1 MRNIRFKTTYRPKK
15 CLLPSIQP
23 TKRDIFILTGEV
35 KTASASAA
43 SASASKPKPPDVEKQ
58 LEAVQAHIED
68 LEVTNRFPKRNNI
81 VLMNYFFLAGCDCP
95 REASRAGRRLH
106 EPAGVDV
113 GAEAGLLNDGAGW
126 DREHIY
132 EYIVQCARQFKCA
145 INWFLYHTVHCLKCA
160 RL

>member
-43 SASASKPKPPDVEKQ
+43 KPKPPDVEKQ

-68 LEVTNRFPKRNNI
+68 LEVTKRFPKEI
-81 VLMNYFFLAGCDCP
+81 M
-95 REASRAGRRLH
+95 
-106 EPAGVDV
+106 
-113 GAEAGLLNDGAGW
+113 LL
-126 DREHIY
+126 
-132 EYIVQCARQFKCA
+132 
-145 INWFLYHTVHCLKCA
+145 
-160 RL
+160 